1 MASFTTFF
9 TLLLYTI
16 TVFLLGQGAGKN
28 RSACPTEFSC
38 GSLGTMKYP
47 FSSNISRPECGLL
60 KLECDAVPLPR
71 IRIGRKYYYVYGKLG
86 DYIRL
91 YDPEL
96 EQIVLNRPRCN
107 SFDTNVSF
115 PNSPWVSFV
124 IPHNFTVFKCS
135 NTPNLTQQ
143 MNIFGYRNHTKCRD
157 FSLFYRPPGEGDP
170 LPNLPNHH
178 GFPPK
183 CSPILLPFEEE
194 YSTIDLFD
202 IISVTFVLEWL
213 LSEDC
218 SNCQKRGGQC
228 VTTADNQF
236 HCSKEREGSHF
247 PALLGFPLCLVCIT
261 STDVIVSRRLV
272 VTSLDLRATITAKLN
287 FVVYYREDGND
298 TAPGGGN
305 LPAECS
311 VVQLP
316 FRKNSRASDL
326 FRKLNSLI
334 SVEWETRF
342 VEPGE
347 FKSKYSIVIGG
358 DNFGCGSSREHAPVA
373 LGAAGVSAVV
383 AESYARIFFRNSVST
398 GEIYPLESEV
408 RICEECKTGDVVTV
422 ELGENKLINHTT
434 GKEYKLKPI
443 GDAGPVV
450 EACGIFAYARKTG
463 MIPSRQA

>member
-9 TLLLYTI
+9 SLLLYTMM
-16 TVFLLGQGAGKN
+16 VFLLDQGAGKN
-28 RSACPTEFSC
+28 RSTCPTEFSC

-47 FSSNISRPECGLL
+47 FSSNISGNECGLL

-71 IRIGRKYYYVYGKLG
+71 IRIGRKYYYAYGKLG

-115 PNSPWVSFV
+115 PNSPCASFV
-124 IPHNFTVFKCS
+124 IPHNFTVFKCP
-135 NTPNLTQQ
+135 NTPKLTQQ
-143 MNIFGYRNHTKCRD
+143 MNHFGYSNHTKCGD
-157 FSLFYRPPGEGDP
+157 FSVFYRPPGEGDP

-178 GFPPK
+178 GFPAFPPK
-183 CSPILLPFEEE
+183 CSPILLPFEKE
-194 YSTIDLFD
+194 YSNIDLFD

-236 HCSKEREGSHF
+236 HCSKER
-247 PALLGFPLCLVCIT
+247 
-261 STDVIVSRRLV
+261 DVIVSRRLV

-305 LPAECS
+305 LPIECS

-316 FRKNSRASDL
+316 FRKNSRNGRSL
-326 FRKLNSLI
+326 KL
-334 SVEWETRF
+334 VR
-342 VEPGE
+342 
-347 FKSKYSIVIGG
+347 IVIIKGG
-358 DNFGCGSSREHAPVA
+358 DA
-373 LGAAGVSAVV
+373 
-383 AESYARIFFRNSVST
+383 
-398 GEIYPLESEV
+398 
-408 RICEECKTGDVVTV
+408 
-422 ELGENKLINHTT
+422 
-434 GKEYKLKPI
+434 
-443 GDAGPVV
+443 
-450 EACGIFAYARKTG
+450 
-463 MIPSRQA
+463 